1 MSDIA
6 DPVEITLGDEKVHL
20 RYTLGAAKRVN
31 QYFGNFMN
39 ANQRIEGFD
48 LEAITVIVAAGL
60 GKPPKDVEEDVYA
73 AGQLNLHRSV
83 KTYLNLLANGGRE
96 YVEPADD
103 AASETDSGNA

>member
-6 DPVEITLGDEKVHL
+6 DPVEITLGDEKVQL
-20 RYTLGAAKRVN
+20 RFTLGAAKRVN
-31 QYFGNFMN
+31 QYFGNFVN
-39 ANQRIEGFD
+39 ANQRMESVD

-60 GKPPKDVEEDVYA
+60 GKSPKDVEDAVYA

-96 YVEPADD
+96 YVEPTAD
-103 AASETDSGNA
+103 AAPETDSGNA